1 MTSLAADVDRTKRV
15 DVLVAGAGVL
25 GVSVSY
31 WLSSL
36 FECRVMLVDP
46 ERVMGAHASSRNT
59 GVLHRPYYLDPRSKR
74 VFARSADLS
83 WGMWKELA
91 RRVSAPWS
99 EVGTLDV
106 AVEDADVSTLERYKE
121 WGEQNGMARG
131 ELVFMSSHEV
141 SELEP
146 EVSGRAGLYVKDD
159 VSVDFGYLTRAL
171 GAMAAENGVDFE
183 GGMRVTRVENSE
195 DGLSVVLSGPHGS
208 PSEVVRCGFMV
219 NVAGGGAL
227 PIAHSR
233 GLAKDCSVLN
243 FRGDYWVVRQPF
255 ASRVR
260 RNIYTPPRYPRF
272 PFLDPHFV
280 VKADGTRQIGPN
292 AALVTGPY
300 VYEGV
305 GIAGLGR
312 LLSAPMMPKLRL
324 LSDLDVVAMAMDEW
338 RSSTSKRA
346 MCSRVARF
354 IPGLKSGELG
364 GRGVSGVRC
373 SLVNAGGFVPEA
385 LVLNDE
391 RSMHVLNYNSPGA
404 TGAPSFSAMLVARLM
419 AGGHLDWLRRRA
431 PVPHLLWDFESTAG
445 ELGL

>member
-1 MTSLAADVDRTKRV
+1 MTPLAADAGGGKRA

-31 WLSSL
+31 WLSTL
-36 FECRVMLVDP
+36 FECRVMLVDA

-59 GVLHRPYYLDPRSKR
+59 GVLHRPYYLHPRSKR

-83 WGMWKELA
+83 LGMWKEFA

-106 AVEDADVSTLERYKE
+106 AVEDEDIPTLERYKE
-121 WGEQNGMARG
+121 WGEQNGMASG
-131 ELVFMSSHEV
+131 ELVLLSSDEV

-146 EVSGRAGLYVKDD
+146 EVSGRAGLYVKSD

-171 GAMAAENGVDFE
+171 GAMTTEGGVDFE
-183 GGMRVTRVENSE
+183 GGSRIARVENAA
-195 DGLSVVLSGPHGS
+195 DGLRVVLSGPSRS

-243 FRGDYWVVRQPF
+243 FRGDYWNVREPF

-260 RNIYTPPRYPRF
+260 RNIYTPPRYPKF

-280 VKADGTRQIGPN
+280 VKADGSRQIGPN
-292 AALVTGPY
+292 AALVTGPH
-300 VYEGV
+300 VYEGIGV
-305 GIAGLGR
+305 ASMGR
-312 LLSAPMMPKLRL
+312 LLSPPVAPKLRL
-324 LSDLDVVAMAMDEW
+324 LSDLDVVAMAMNEW
-338 RSSTSKRA
+338 RSSTSKGA

-354 IPGLKSGELG
+354 VPRLRSGALG

-373 SLVNAGGFVPEA
+373 SLVNAAGFVPEA
-385 LVLNDE
+385 LVLTDD

-404 TGAPSFSAMLVARLM
+404 TGAPSFSAMLVSRLM
-419 AGGHLDWLRRRA
+419 AGGYLDGLRRRA
-431 PVPHLLWDFESTAG
+431 TAPHPLWDFESAAG
-445 ELGL
+445 G

>member
-1 MTSLAADVDRTKRV
+1 MTPLAADAGRTKRA

-31 WLSSL
+31 WLSTL
-36 FECRVMLVDP
+36 FECRVMLVDA
-46 ERVMGAHASSRNT
+46 ERAMGAHASSRNT
-59 GVLHRPYYLDPRSKR
+59 GVLHRPYYLDPRSKS
-74 VFARSADLS
+74 VFARSANLS
-83 WGMWKELA
+83 WGMWRELA
-91 RRVSAPWS
+91 RRISAPWS

-106 AVEDADVSTLERYKE
+106 AVEEADLSTLERYKE

-131 ELVFMSSHEV
+131 ELVLMGSDEV

-146 EVSGRAGLYVKDD
+146 EVSGKAGLYVKGD

-171 GAMAAENGVDFE
+171 GTVAIEGGVDFE
-183 GGMRVTRVENSE
+183 AGMRVTLVENAE
-195 DGLSVVLSGPHGS
+195 DGLRVTLSGAPGL

-233 GLAKDCSVLN
+233 GLAKECSVLN
-243 FRGDYWVVRQPF
+243 FRGDYWTVKQPF

-260 RNIYTPPRYPRF
+260 RNIYTPPRHPRF

-280 VKADGTRQIGPN
+280 VRADGTRQIGPN

-305 GIAGLGR
+305 GIAGVGR
-312 LLSAPMMPKLRL
+312 LLSPPMAPKLRL
-324 LSDLDVVAMAMDEW
+324 LSDLDVMAMAMNEW
-338 RSSTSKRA
+338 RSSSSKGA

-354 IPGLKSGELG
+354 IPRLKPGALG

-373 SLVNAGGFVPEA
+373 SLVDGGGFVPEA
-385 LVLNDE
+385 LVLIDE

-404 TGAPSFSAMLVARLM
+404 TGAPSFSAMLVARLI
-419 AGGHLDWLRRRA
+419 AGGYLDRLRRRA
-431 PVPHLLWDFESTAG
+431 PAPRLLWDFDSAADG
-445 ELGL
+445 RGP